1 MTTLKSKIIR
11 NFIAG
16 ILACVLVFSI
26 LVTLFVTFNY
36 RELLSH
42 MPDYRPNE
50 VSYWFKNYIRDPSI
64 TIDDMWNNL
73 DSLAKDLNVDIEYID
88 SSGNVSYEAKGR
100 NKNNTYPLL
109 YKNINLVNLDRNQ
122 RSGTLKVYYNANP
135 EPIHQLQKDFS
146 SAIVYSLLIS
156 LVIGIIISLIL
167 SQNISEP
174 IMIMSDDTVKIK
186 NGDYNIINQN
196 TDIVELES
204 LQDNITYLSKNLKN
218 QENIRKQYAQDISH
232 ELRTPLTN
240 LQLYIEAIRDGVV
253 DADETTMDILLE
265 DVNRLEGLVNGLKK
279 TFDENV
285 EYFKVENEEFDLSL
299 LIDRII
305 YTFIPSA
312 DKNRIKI
319 NSHIENQIVITSDK
333 DKFTQ
338 IIQNL
343 ISNAIKAIG
352 NDGNIDIYLEGN
364 SSFFEI
370 RVIDNGIGIPEDKLD
385 RIFERFYRIEDARN
399 TNENGHGLGLSIT
412 KNFVEAL
419 GGKIEVSS
427 AINQGTAFILTFK
440 K

>member
-36 RELLSH
+36 RELLSDI
-42 MPDYRPNE
+42 PDHRPNE
-50 VSYWFKNYIRDPSI
+50 VSFWFKHYIRDPDI
-64 TIDDMWNNL
+64 TIDEMWENL
-73 DSLAKDLNVDIEYID
+73 DNLAKDLDVDIKYED
-88 SSGNVSYEAKGR
+88 SNGNISYEVKGR
-100 NKNNTYPLL
+100 NRNNTYPLL

-122 RSGTLKVYYNANP
+122 RSGRLIVSYNANP
-135 EPIHQLQKDFS
+135 EPIHQLQRNFS
-146 SAIVYSLLIS
+146 FAIVHSLLIS

-167 SQNISEP
+167 SDNISKP
-174 IMIMSDDTVKIK
+174 IMTMSDDTVKIK
-186 NGDYNIINQN
+186 NGDYDIKSQN
-196 TDIVELES
+196 TDIVELEN
-204 LQDNITYLSKNLKN
+204 LQDNINYLSKNLKN
-218 QENIRKQYAQDISH
+218 QEEIRKQYAQDISH
-232 ELRTPLTN
+232 ELRTPITN

-253 DADETTMDILLE
+253 EADETTMDILLE
-265 DVNRLEGLVNGLKK
+265 DVTRLEGLVIGLKK

-285 EYFKVENEEFDLSL
+285 EYFEVKNEEFDLSL
-299 LIDRII
+299 LIERIV
-305 YTFIPSA
+305 YTFIPNAS
-312 DKNRIKI
+312 KNHITI
-319 NSHIENQIVITSDK
+319 NSHIENKIVIDSDK

-352 NDGNIDIYLEGN
+352 QDGNVEVFLSGN
-364 SSFFEI
+364 PSSFEI
-370 RVIDNGIGIPEDKLD
+370 KVIDDGIGIAEDKLE

-419 GGKIEVSS
+419 GGKIEVIS
-427 AINQGTAFILTFK
+427 ALNQGTTFILTFK